1 MSALAQ
7 NRFGQFTTYDV
18 VPLPL
23 ASGSGQTAFKGGI
36 ACIDTSAHNAK
47 VAAAGNANLIPV
59 GEWIQQYDNTSGTGT
74 VQVMCR
80 LYQEITVRWYD
91 SDTGGNAVT
100 VSNLYSDVYL
110 LDDHTVTTSSSGNSK
125 AGKVWA
131 VDAVKGVGIVPAG
144 LGASGGF

>member
-1 MSALAQ
+1 MSALTQA
-7 NRFGQFTTYDV
+7 RFGQFSTYDV

-23 ASGSGQTAFKGGI
+23 ASGEKVFRNGI
-36 ACIDTSAHNAK
+36 ACIDTSAHLAK
-47 VAAAGNANLIPV
+47 NGASGNANLIPV
-59 GEWIQQYDNTSGTGT
+59 GEWLDSYDNSAGTGT

-80 LYQEITVRWYD
+80 LYQEITVRWYA

-100 VSNLYSDVYL
+100 SSNLYSDVYI
-110 LDDHTVTTSSSGNSK
+110 LDDQTVTTSSSGNSK

-131 VDAVKGVGIVPAG
+131 VDAVKGVGVVPAG